1 MELKKIINTICE
13 KYPGSILKE
22 TDHQDIREITVA
34 ERSFY
39 EVMKTLQGDE
49 DCGFDMLTDVV
60 GIDRMPRTPRFDLLY
75 LLLSSKDFTRLIIR
89 LETDEGQE
97 VPSVSNI
104 WHSSNWGER
113 EVFDLL
119 GISFSNHP
127 DLRRILTWEN
137 FEGHPL
143 RKDFPLEGK
152 DFNKPFDPK
161 TIKDW
166 C

>member
-1 MELKKIINTICE
+1 MELNKIINTICE

-22 TDHQDIREITVA
+22 TDHHDIQEITVA
-34 ERSFY
+34 AQSFY

-49 DCGFDMLTDVV
+49 KFGFDMLTGVV
-60 GIDRMPRTPRFDLLY
+60 GIDRTPRAPRFDLLY

-89 LETDEGQE
+89 LETDEGQD
-97 VPSVSNI
+97 VPSVSGI
-104 WHSSNWGER
+104 WHSANWGER

-161 TIKDW
+161 TIEDW

>member
-1 MELKKIINTICE
+1 MELNTIVKSICE

-22 TDHQDIREITVA
+22 TDHHGIHEITVA
-34 ERSFY
+34 GQSFY

-49 DCGFDMLTDVV
+49 KFGFDMLTDVV
-60 GIDRMPRTPRFDLLY
+60 GIDRMPRSPRFDVLY
-75 LLLSSKDFTRLIIR
+75 LLLSSKDFTRLSVR
-89 LETDEGQE
+89 LETDEGQQ

-104 WHSSNWGER
+104 WHSANWGER
-113 EVFDLL
+113 EMFDLL

-127 DLRRILTWEN
+127 DLRRILTWEE

-161 TIKDW
+161 TIEDY

>member
-1 MELKKIINTICE
+1 MEIKKIINAICE
-13 KYPGSILKE
+13 KYPGSIVKE
-22 TDHQDIREITVA
+22 TDHHGIQEITVA
-34 ERSFY
+34 GQSFY

-49 DCGFDMLTDVV
+49 EFGFDMLTDVV
-60 GIDRMPRTPRFDLLY
+60 GIDRTPRAPRFDLLY
-75 LLLSSKDFTRLIIR
+75 LLLCSKDFTRLIVR
-89 LETDEGQE
+89 LEAGEGQD
-97 VPSVSNI
+97 VPSVSSI
-104 WHSSNWGER
+104 WHSANWGER

-119 GISFSNHP
+119 GIGFSNHP

-152 DFNKPFDPK
+152 DFDKPFDPK
-161 TIKDW
+161 TIEDW

>member
-22 TDHQDIREITVA
+22 TDRQDIQEITVA
-34 ERSFY
+34 EQSFY

-60 GIDRMPRTPRFDLLY
+60 GIDRMPRAPRFDLLY

-104 WHSSNWGER
+104 WHSANWGER

-152 DFNKPFDPK
+152 DFNKPFDP
-161 TIKDW
+161 
-166 C
+166 

>member
-1 MELKKIINTICE
+1 MELKTIIDAIHAKLPRAGITTAERLGNT
-13 KYPGSILKE
+13 
-22 TDHQDIREITVA
+22 EITVSA
-34 ERSFY
+34 DSFY
-39 EVMKTLQGDE
+39 EVMKVLHE
-49 DCGFDMLTDVV
+49 DQNLSFDLLADVV
-60 GIDRMPRTPRFDLLY
+60 GIDRMPRTPRFDVLY
-75 LLLSSKDFTRLIIR
+75 ILLSTKDFTRLIVR
-89 LETDEGQE
+89 LEAEEGKD

-104 WHSSNWGER
+104 WHSANWGER

-119 GISFSNHP
+119 GIRFSNHP

-152 DFNKPFDPK
+152 DFDTPFDPAI
-161 TIKDW
+161 IKDY

>member
-1 MELKKIINTICE
+1 
-13 KYPGSILKE
+13 
-22 TDHQDIREITVA
+22 
-34 ERSFY
+34 
-39 EVMKTLQGDE
+39 
-49 DCGFDMLTDVV
+49 MLTDVV
-60 GIDRMPRTPRFDLLY
+60 GIDRTPRAPRFDLLY
-75 LLLSSKDFTRLIIR
+75 LLLSSKNFTRLSVR
-89 LETDEGQE
+89 LETDEGQD
-97 VPSVSNI
+97 VPSVSSI
-104 WHSSNWGER
+104 WHSANWAER

-152 DFNKPFDPK
+152 DFDKPFDTK
-161 TIKDW
+161 TIKDY

>member
-1 MELKKIINTICE
+1 MELNTIVKAICE

-22 TDHQDIREITVA
+22 TDHHGNLEITVA
-34 ERSFY
+34 AQSFY

-49 DCGFDMLTDVV
+49 RFGFDMLTDVV
-60 GIDRMPRTPRFDLLY
+60 GIDRTPRAPRFDVLY

-89 LETDEGQE
+89 VETDDGQQ
-97 VPSVSNI
+97 VPSVSDI
-104 WHSSNWGER
+104 WHSANWGER

-127 DLRRILTWEN
+127 DLKRILTWEG

-152 DFNKPFDPK
+152 DFDKPFDPA
-161 TIKDW
+161 TIKDY

>member
-22 TDHQDIREITVA
+22 TDRKDIKEITVA
-34 ERSFY
+34 EQSFY

-60 GIDRMPRTPRFDLLY
+60 GIDRMPRAPRFDLLY

-89 LETDEGQE
+89 LETDEEQE
-97 VPSVSNI
+97 VPSVSSI
-104 WHSSNWGER
+104 WQSANWGER

-127 DLRRILTWEN
+127 NLRRILTWEN

-152 DFNKPFDPK
+152 DFNKPFDPT
-161 TIKDW
+161 TIKDY

>member
-1 MELKKIINTICE
+1 MELSTIVNTICE
-13 KYPGSILKE
+13 KCPGSILKE
-22 TDHQDIREITVA
+22 TDHNDIHEITVA
-34 ERSFY
+34 AQSFY
-39 EVMKTLQGDE
+39 EVMKTLQGDAE
-49 DCGFDMLTDVV
+49 FGFDMLTDVV
-60 GIDRMPRTPRFDLLY
+60 GIDRTPRSPRFDLLY
-75 LLLSSKDFTRLIIR
+75 LLLSSKNFTRLSVR
-89 LETDEGQE
+89 LETEEGQD
-97 VPSVSNI
+97 VPSVSSI
-104 WHSSNWGER
+104 WHSANWGER

-152 DFNKPFDPK
+152 DFDKPFDPR
-161 TIKDW
+161 TIKDY

>member
-22 TDHQDIREITVA
+22 TDRQDIKEITVA
-34 ERSFY
+34 EQSFY

-60 GIDRMPRTPRFDLLY
+60 GIDRMPRAPRFDLLY
-75 LLLSSKDFTRLIIR
+75 LLLSSKDFTRLIVR
-89 LETDEGQE
+89 LETDEEQE
-97 VPSVSNI
+97 VPSVSSI
-104 WHSSNWGER
+104 WHSANWGER

>member
-22 TDHQDIREITVA
+22 TDHHGIHEITVA
-34 ERSFY
+34 AQSFY
-39 EVMKTLQGDE
+39 EVMKTLHGDE
-49 DCGFDMLTDVV
+49 KFGFDMLTDVV
-60 GIDRMPRTPRFDLLY
+60 GIDRMPRAPRFDLLY

-89 LETDEGQE
+89 LETDEEQE
-97 VPSVSNI
+97 VPSVSSI
-104 WHSSNWGER
+104 WQSANWGER

-127 DLRRILTWEN
+127 NLRRILTWEN

>member
-22 TDHQDIREITVA
+22 TDRQDIKEITVA
-34 ERSFY
+34 EQSFY

-60 GIDRMPRTPRFDLLY
+60 GIDRMPRAPRFDLLY
-75 LLLSSKDFTRLIIR
+75 LLLSSKDFTRLIVR
-89 LETDEGQE
+89 LETDEEQE
-97 VPSVSNI
+97 VPSVSSI
-104 WHSSNWGER
+104 WHSANWGER

-127 DLRRILTWEN
+127 DLRRILTWEE